1 MKIVLLESLSVSK
14 ECMKKYTDML
24 VQEGHSFQCYERN
37 DDPEVQIQEI
47 GDADIVM
54 IANMPLS
61 GKVISACPNLKFIEW
76 IMWICRRLKKKGSL
90 SAMLP
95 DIQMNLWQSLYLA

>member
-1 MKIVLLESLSVSK
+1 
-14 ECMKKYTDML
+14 
-24 VQEGHSFQCYERN
+24 
-37 DDPEVQIQEI
+37 
-47 GDADIVM
+47 M

-61 GKVISACPNLKFIEW
+61 GKVISACPNLKFIDVAFTGVDHVDLQAARE
-76 IMWICRRLKKKGSL
+76 KGSL

>member
-14 ECMKKYTDML
+14 ECMKKYTDIL
-24 VQEGHSFQCYERN
+24 EQEGHSFQCYERN

-61 GKVISACPNLKFIEW
+61 GKVISACPNLKFIDVAFTGVDHVDLQAAREKRDRCQQCFR
-76 IMWICRRLKKKGSL
+76 IFK
-90 SAMLP
+90 
-95 DIQMNLWQSLYLA
+95 

>member
-37 DDPEVQIQEI
+37 DDPEVQ
-47 GDADIVM
+47 M
-54 IANMPLS
+54 
-61 GKVISACPNLKFIEW
+61 
-76 IMWICRRLKKKGSL
+76 
-90 SAMLP
+90 
-95 DIQMNLWQSLYLA
+95 

>member
-14 ECMKKYTDML
+14 ECMKKYTDIL
-24 VQEGHSFQCYERN
+24 EQEGHSFQCYERN

-54 IANMPLS
+54 IANMLLMWHLP
-61 GKVISACPNLKFIEW
+61 EW
-76 IMWICRRLKKKGSL
+76 IMWICRQPEKKGSL